1 MRQSRQICSFHPGRN
16 MSYNQAS
23 RVHRPQIKTEGL
35 QAAADVS
42 SHPRPP
48 RSQIARLIGAS
59 AAHGGAAADDDA
71 ADDAAAAAAALA
83 AAAADDAAA
92 IASDALRQC
101 ELSSDRD
108 PINQRTHE
116 ASRLTAVWYKLE
128 RHPSPPHPS
137 NFPRPRL
144 PVDNRRGT
152 RSEAARST
160 AVCSKLKLRPK

>member
-1 MRQSRQICSFHPGRN
+1 

-59 AAHGGAAADDDA
+59 AAHGGAAAAAADA
-71 ADDAAAAAAALA
+71 ATAALA

-92 IASDALRQC
+92 IASAALRQC
-101 ELSSDRD
+101 LRQPSG
-108 PINQRTHE
+108 IN
-116 ASRLTAVWYKLE
+116 
-128 RHPSPPHPS
+128 
-137 NFPRPRL
+137 
-144 PVDNRRGT
+144 
-152 RSEAARST
+152 
-160 AVCSKLKLRPK
+160 

>member
-1 MRQSRQICSFHPGRN
+1 

-59 AAHGGAAADDDA
+59 AAHGGAAA
-71 ADDAAAAAAALA
+71 AAAAADAATAALA

-92 IASDALRQC
+92 IASAALRQ
-101 ELSSDRD
+101 
-108 PINQRTHE
+108 
-116 ASRLTAVWYKLE
+116 
-128 RHPSPPHPS
+128 
-137 NFPRPRL
+137 
-144 PVDNRRGT
+144 
-152 RSEAARST
+152 
-160 AVCSKLKLRPK
+160 

>member
-1 MRQSRQICSFHPGRN
+1 

-59 AAHGGAAADDDA
+59 AAHGGAAAAAADA
-71 ADDAAAAAAALA
+71 AIAALA
-83 AAAADDAAA
+83 AFTAAAADVAAD
-92 IASDALRQC
+92 IASAALRQC
-101 ELSSDRD
+101 D

-116 ASRLTAVWYKLE
+116 ALTAV
-128 RHPSPPHPS
+128 
-137 NFPRPRL
+137 
-144 PVDNRRGT
+144 
-152 RSEAARST
+152 
-160 AVCSKLKLRPK
+160 

>member
-1 MRQSRQICSFHPGRN
+1 

-59 AAHGGAAADDDA
+59 AAHGGAAAAADA
-71 ADDAAAAAAALA
+71 ATAALA
-83 AAAADDAAA
+83 AAAADDDAAA
-92 IASDALRQC
+92 IASAALRQC

-108 PINQRTHE
+108 QG
-116 ASRLTAVWYKLE
+116 LE
-128 RHPSPPHPS
+128 MSP
-137 NFPRPRL
+137 
-144 PVDNRRGT
+144 
-152 RSEAARST
+152 A
-160 AVCSKLKLRPK
+160 

>member
-59 AAHGGAAADDDA
+59 AAHGGAAAAAADA
-71 ADDAAAAAAALA
+71 AIAALAAFA
-83 AAAADDAAA
+83 AAAADVAAD
-92 IASDALRQC
+92 IASAALRQ
-101 ELSSDRD
+101 
-108 PINQRTHE
+108 
-116 ASRLTAVWYKLE
+116 
-128 RHPSPPHPS
+128 
-137 NFPRPRL
+137 
-144 PVDNRRGT
+144 
-152 RSEAARST
+152 
-160 AVCSKLKLRPK
+160 

>member
-1 MRQSRQICSFHPGRN
+1 

-59 AAHGGAAADDDA
+59 AAHGGAAAAADA
-71 ADDAAAAAAALA
+71 ATAALA

-92 IASDALRQC
+92 IASAALRQC
-101 ELSSDRD
+101 LRQPSG
-108 PINQRTHE
+108 IN
-116 ASRLTAVWYKLE
+116 
-128 RHPSPPHPS
+128 
-137 NFPRPRL
+137 
-144 PVDNRRGT
+144 
-152 RSEAARST
+152 
-160 AVCSKLKLRPK
+160 

>member
-1 MRQSRQICSFHPGRN
+1 

-59 AAHGGAAADDDA
+59 AAHGGAAAAADA
-71 ADDAAAAAAALA
+71 ATAALAA

-92 IASDALRQC
+92 IASAALRQC
-101 ELSSDRD
+101 LRQPSG
-108 PINQRTHE
+108 IN
-116 ASRLTAVWYKLE
+116 
-128 RHPSPPHPS
+128 
-137 NFPRPRL
+137 
-144 PVDNRRGT
+144 
-152 RSEAARST
+152 
-160 AVCSKLKLRPK
+160 

>member
-1 MRQSRQICSFHPGRN
+1 

-59 AAHGGAAADDDA
+59 AAHGGAAAAADA
-71 ADDAAAAAAALA
+71 ATAALA

-92 IASDALRQC
+92 IASAALRQ
-101 ELSSDRD
+101 
-108 PINQRTHE
+108 
-116 ASRLTAVWYKLE
+116 
-128 RHPSPPHPS
+128 
-137 NFPRPRL
+137 
-144 PVDNRRGT
+144 
-152 RSEAARST
+152 
-160 AVCSKLKLRPK
+160 